1 MKYLLLLFIFVGCTE
16 PKQVII
22 KIENYDST
30 RCKYYLK
37 TADKIGYKIDTC
49 GKYKLYEQL

>member
-1 MKYLLLLFIFVGCTE
+1 MKYLLLLFIFISCTD
-16 PKQVII
+16 PKVVI

-49 GKYKLYEQL
+49 GKYKLYQQL